1 MALLESVPNVSE
13 GCDPAVI
20 EAVADA
26 FAGRGRVL
34 DVHSDP
40 EHHRSVYTIV
50 ADEDEL
56 ASALLAGIARAA
68 ELIDLREHVGIHPRV
83 GAADVVPIVPL
94 VGSQMQRAR
103 EVAIEL
109 GERVGGALALPVF
122 LYGESADGRAA
133 RLLPQGWDGGVA
145 KAHRQRR
152 AATLV
157 RPADARPKS
166 GRGADRRQAV
176 ADRVQPRAPHGWPRG
191 CAGDRGCG
199 AGVGWW
205 HGRRAGARAAAPDE
219 REVQVSI
226 NVIDTE
232 KAPLAD
238 VVARVREA
246 AAERGADVGAS
257 ELVGL
262 LPQGAVA
269 DPALLGLHALTDA
282 HVLERR
288 IAQE

>member
-34 DVHSDP
+34 DIHSDP

-50 ADEDEL
+50 ADESEL
-56 ASALLAGIARAA
+56 AAALFAGIARAA

-94 VGSQMQRAR
+94 VGSQMGRAR
-103 EVAIEL
+103 EVALEL
-109 GERVGGALALPVF
+109 GERVGGELGLPVF
-122 LYGESADGRAA
+122 LYGESADG
-133 RLLPQGWDGGVA
+133 
-145 KAHRQRR
+145 
-152 AATLV
+152 V
-157 RPADARPKS
+157 RPAFFRKGGPAELQRRIDSGELRPS
-166 GRGADRRQAV
+166 FGPPTLD
-176 ADRVQPRAPHGWPRG
+176 P
-191 CAGDRGCG
+191 
-199 AGVGWW
+199 
-205 HGRRAGARAAAPDE
+205 RAGAVLIGARPLLIAFNIELRTGGLEDAQAIAAAVRASSGGMPGVQALGLLLPASGK
-219 REVQVSI
+219 VQVSI

-232 KAPLAD
+232 QAPLAD

-246 AAERGADVGAS
+246 AAERGVEVGAS

-262 LPQGAVA
+262 LPEGAVA
-269 DPALLGLHALTDA
+269 DPALLGLDALTDA

-288 IAQE
+288 IAQG